1 MNEEQT
7 NLMLKLQQLGLTMDD
22 LREYLDT
29 HPQDSF
35 AIERFNMSAQEYR
48 QVLEQFA
55 DSYGP
60 ISWTCDNWN
69 ENEWLWAR
77 QDFPWAY

>member
-7 NLMLKLQQLGLTMDD
+7 RLMLRLQQLGLTMDD

-29 HPQDSF
+29 HPDDSF

-48 QVLEQFA
+48 QLLEQLA
-55 DSYGP
+55 EDYGP
-60 ISWTCDNWN
+60 LSRTCDNSESDN
-69 ENEWLWAR
+69 RLWAG
-77 QDFPWAY
+77 QAFPWTY